1 MVRGMSTAWRV
12 AQPVALLL
20 AVTLAVTLV
29 VAGCPRGNT
38 GAPDGTPGEKQ
49 FEHETLGEVLE
60 TTRRPRGWEMV
71 ISTPDGKEVGRQLVR
86 YERGEPVRVVL
97 GEEDL
102 RVYMLFDRT
111 LQVHYT
117 PSDKSY
123 VATPAITFDG
133 IGNIP
138 PADAGLY
145 DPQSPVVG
153 VETIDGVECWI
164 VQGVVGRRN
173 PAVILAIDKK
183 TGLVRELATMNGTLE
198 VATKRIDG
206 VEMRDTELPEGVEL
220 PPVQ

>member
-1 MVRGMSTAWRV
+1 MPTAWRA
-12 AQPVALLL
+12 AQPVALFL
-20 AVTLAVTLV
+20 AVAIVL
-29 VAGCPRGNT
+29 AGCPRGGT
-38 GAPDGTPGEKQ
+38 VSPDGAPGEKQ
-49 FEHETLGEVLE
+49 FERETLAEVLE
-60 TTRRPRGWEMV
+60 ATRRPRGWEMV
-71 ISTPDGKEVGRQLVR
+71 ISTPEGKEVGRQLVL

-97 GEEDL
+97 AEDDL

-145 DPQSPVVG
+145 DPLSPVVG

-183 TGLVRELATMNGTLE
+183 TGLVREFATMNGTLK

-220 PPVQ
+220 PPVP

>member
-1 MVRGMSTAWRV
+1 MIRGMSTAWRA
-12 AQPVALLL
+12 AQPIALSIVL
-20 AVTLAVTLV
+20 AAML
-29 VAGCPRGNT
+29 AGCPRSGT
-38 GAPDGTPGEKQ
+38 GSPDATPAEEH

-60 TTRRPRGWEMV
+60 ATRRPRGWEMV
-71 ISTPDGKEVGRQLVR
+71 ISTPEGKEVGRQLVL

-97 GEEDL
+97 GEDDL

-183 TGLVRELATMNGTLE
+183 TGLVHELATMNGTLK
-198 VATKRIDG
+198 VTTKRIDG

-220 PPVQ
+220 PPVP